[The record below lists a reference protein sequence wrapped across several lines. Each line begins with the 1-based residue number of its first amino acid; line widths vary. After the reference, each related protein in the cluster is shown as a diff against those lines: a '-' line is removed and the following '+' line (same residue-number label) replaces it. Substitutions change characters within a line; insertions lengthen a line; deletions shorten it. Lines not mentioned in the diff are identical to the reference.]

1 MALTNS
7 KLFGL
12 NVLSYFADVE
22 DKNAA
27 LTALNLPPLDLEVI
41 NGSASGAS
49 RQDWVS
55 LSRLN
60 TPIYK
65 TLSRYQGDSSVYEGA
80 LEDRAGLRGTLF
92 GGLTINGRLSGNAI
106 RYRYLDGTGGSASI
120 KIADIST
127 SRVSSWSSSASPVL
141 NTSPISY
148 GARVGIITGGQLQ
161 FGTPTSGSQIRLQTT
176 ATPEAKEFPSEFP
189 TSKIQ
194 CTIGGQNVT
203 LYAMKGIPLTFRG
216 FFRNLNATIT
226 LTSLINNTVASWKV
240 VETANENNYSNFTNA
255 GNTIRFRS
263 SSARERYI
271 KYYYNPDN
279 IDTITINSANI
290 EELPPVRLANAS
302 SFNFSFNNLRNFPD
316 FTFVAPNLDKLFLVR
331 NPFYLSETESERKL
345 NQNIVDKIPS
355 GLQELYLG
363 GTFYG
368 SITQNIIADGLP
380 NLTVFNLNRSGP
392 RIFHPDSDDNT
403 CQLPNVSDDCEVYN
417 VNYNDFR
424 AFGTTDSGNN
434 RYNIKDLPNLTNL
447 QTYGN
452 YYLVDTSFSITS
464 QDINFVNVGN
474 CGLSIP
480 NLANRQELQSYY
492 QHYSRNAGSI
502 FDGSTYR
509 FNNCPKLATLY
520 FYASTVTGAM
530 PKFTNPELSYL
541 ELRYTRL
548 TGGTTSG
555 DLTYT
560 IQSDTFEECTKLRYM
575 LLQSAY
581 LGNTSSEIH
590 PDAFSNTSSLY
601 YLWYTSYNR
610 TTGPIPSLSA
620 CPQLTYCRLY
630 YNRFTGSMP
639 NFASNPSIYY
649 IQLAYNQ
656 LSGNIP
662 ALKNLSNLYYLFVY
676 NNAFTGLSKFTNLPR
691 LRYFYAHNNQI
702 TGSIPD
708 FTECPR
714 MYYLILYNNQ
724 FTGYVSGSLSSLYYL
739 RYMDLSGNSLTQQ
752 AINQIIND
760 LYTNYNSAKRGGV
773 TINLRSNTAPS
784 GQDVIDKI
792 AILRSKGWSIVHD

>member
-41 NGSASGAS
+41 DGSANSAS

-55 LSRLN
+55 LSKLN
-60 TPIYK
+60 TPLYK
-65 TLSRYQGDSSVYEGA
+65 TLSRFDGDSSIYESS

-92 GGLTINGRLSGNAI
+92 GGLEINGRLSGNAI
-106 RYRYLDGTGGSASI
+106 RYRYLDGTGTGATI

-127 SRVSSWSSSASPVL
+127 SRVSAWSSSASPFL

-203 LYAMKGIPLTFRG
+203 LYAMKGIPLVFRG
-216 FFRNLNATIT
+216 FFRNLNATIR
-226 LTSLINNTVASWKV
+226 LTSLINDTVASWKI
-240 VETANENNYSNFTNA
+240 VETENENNYSNFTNA

-279 IDTITINSANI
+279 INTILIRSANI
-290 EELPPVRLANAS
+290 EELPPVRLANATS
-302 SFNFSFNNLRNFPD
+302 LDFSFNNLRNFPD
-316 FTFVAPNLDKLFLVR
+316 FTFIAPNLDKLFLIR

-345 NQNIVDKIPS
+345 NQNIIDKIPS
-355 GLQELYLG
+355 SLEELYLG
-363 GTFYG
+363 GTFNG
-368 SITQNIIADGLP
+368 SITQNIIADSLSD
-380 NLTVFNLNRSGP
+380 LTILNLNRSGS
-392 RIFHPDSDDNT
+392 RRFHPDSDDST
-403 CQLPNVSDDCEVYN
+403 CQFPNVSDTCEVYN
-417 VNYNDFR
+417 ANNNDFR

-434 RYNIKDLPNLTNL
+434 RYNVKDHPNLTNL
-447 QTYGN
+447 NIYGN
-452 YYLVDTSFSITS
+452 YYLVDTSFSIAS
-464 QDINFVNVGN
+464 QDIVNVNVGN
-474 CGLSIP
+474 CGLSCA

-492 QHYSRNAGSI
+492 QHYSRNVGSI
-502 FDGSTYR
+502 FDSGTYR
-509 FNNCPKLATLY
+509 FDNCPNLRTLY
-520 FYASTVTGAM
+520 FYNSPLTGAM
-530 PKFTNPELSYL
+530 PKFTNPELDYL
-541 ELRYTRL
+541 ELRYTSL
-548 TGGTTSG
+548 TGGSPGGSTS
-555 DLTYT
+555 YV
-560 IQSDTFEECTKLRYM
+560 IPADTFQECTKLRYM
-575 LLQSAY
+575 LLQSRN
-581 LGNTSSEIH
+581 LLTSPIH
-590 PDAFSNTSSLY
+590 PDAFATNTELY
-601 YLWYTSYNR
+601 YVWYTSYRR
-610 TTGPIPSLSA
+610 TTGSLPSLAS
-620 CPQLTYCRLY
+620 CSKLTYCRFY
-630 YNRFTGSMP
+630 YNNFTGSMP

-649 IQLAYNQ
+649 VQLAYNQ

-662 ALKNLSNLYYLFVY
+662 ALKNLSNLYYLYLY
-676 NNAFTGLSKFTNLPR
+676 NNKFTGLSKFINLPR

-702 TGSIPD
+702 SGNIPD
-708 FTECPR
+708 FSECPR

-724 FTGYVSGSLSSLYYL
+724 FTGYTSGSLTSLSYL

-760 LYTNYNSAKRGGV
+760 LYTNYNSVKRGGV

-784 GQDVIDKI
+784 GQSVIDKI
-792 AILRSKGWSIVHD
+792 TILRSKGWSITHD

>member
-1 MALTNS
+1 MALSNP
-7 KLFGL
+7 KIFGL

-22 DKNAA
+22 NKNQA

-41 NGSASGAS
+41 NGSANSAS

-55 LSRLN
+55 LSRLGS
-60 TPIYK
+60 PIHK
-65 TLSRYQGDSSVYEGA
+65 TLSRFSGDSSIYEST

-106 RYRYLDGTGGSASI
+106 RYRYLEGTGGSATI

-127 SRVSSWSSSASPVL
+127 SRVSAWSSSASPVL

-161 FGTPTSGSQIRLQTT
+161 FGTPTNPSQVRLQTT
-176 ATPEAKEFPSEFP
+176 VTPEAKEFPSEFP

-194 CTIGGQNVT
+194 CTIGGNSVT
-203 LYAMKGIPLTFRG
+203 LYAMKGIPLVFRG

-226 LTSLINNTVASWKV
+226 LTSLINNTVASWKI

-263 SSARERYI
+263 SASRERYI

-279 IDTITINSANI
+279 ILTITINSANI
-290 EELPPVRLANAS
+290 EELPQVRLANAT
-302 SFNFSFNNLRNFPD
+302 SFNFSYNNLRNFPD
-316 FTFVAPNLDKLFLVR
+316 FNFVAPNLDKLFLIG

-345 NQNIVDKIPS
+345 NQNIINKIPS

-363 GTFYG
+363 GTFNG
-368 SITQNIIADGLP
+368 SITQNIIADGLS
-380 NLTVFNLNRSGP
+380 NLTVFNLSRSGP
-392 RIFHPDSDDNT
+392 RTFHPDSDDNT
-403 CQLPNVSDDCEVYN
+403 CQLPNVSDNCEVYN

-434 RYNIKDLPNLTNL
+434 RYNVKNLPNLTNL
-447 QTYGN
+447 QMYSN
-452 YYLVDTSFSITS
+452 YYLTDSSFSIAS
-464 QDINFVNVGN
+464 QDINYVNVGN
-474 CGLSIP
+474 CGLSVA

-502 FDGSTYR
+502 FAGTTYR

-520 FYASTVTGAM
+520 FYSSRLTGAM

-541 ELRYTRL
+541 ELRYTDL
-548 TGGTTSG
+548 TGGTIGG

-560 IQSDTFEECTKLRYM
+560 IPQNTFEDCSKLRYM

-581 LGNTSSEIH
+581 LGNSSSQIH
-590 PDAFSNTSSLY
+590 PDAFTYTPVLY
-601 YLWYTSYNR
+601 YLWYVSYGR
-610 TTGPIPSLSA
+610 TTGQIPTLSS
-620 CPQLTYCRLY
+620 CSQLAYLYLY
-630 YNRFTGSMP
+630 YNNFTGSMP

-649 IQLAYNQ
+649 VQLAYNA
-656 LSGNIP
+656 LSGTIP
-662 ALKNLSNLYYLFVY
+662 ALKNLSSLYYLFLY
-676 NNAFTGLSKFTNLPR
+676 NNQFTGLSKFTNLPN
-691 LRYFYAHNNQI
+691 LTYFYAHNNQI

-708 FTECPR
+708 FTECPK

-724 FTGYVSGSLSSLYYL
+724 FTGYASGSFSSLYYL
-739 RYMDLSGNSLTQQ
+739 RYLDLSGNNLTQQ
-752 AINQIIND
+752 AINQIISD
-760 LYTNYNSAKRGGV
+760 LYTNYDSAKRGGV
-773 TINLRSNTAPS
+773 TVNLRSNTAPS
-784 GQDVIDKI
+784 GQDTLDKI
-792 AILRSKGWSIVHD
+792 AFLQSKGWSIVHD

>member
-1 MALTNS
+1 MALSNP

-22 DKNAA
+22 NKNQA

-41 NGSASGAS
+41 NGSSSSAS

-65 TLSRYQGDSSVYEGA
+65 TLSRFSGDSSIYSGA

-92 GGLTINGRLSGNAI
+92 GGLEINGRLSGNAI
-106 RYRYLDGTGGSASI
+106 RYRYLDGTGTGATI

-161 FGTPTSGSQIRLQTT
+161 FGTPTNGSQIRIQTT
-176 ATPEAKEFPSEFP
+176 AVPEAKEFPSEFP
-189 TSKIQ
+189 TSKID
-194 CTIGGQNVT
+194 CTIGGKSVT
-203 LYAMKGIPLTFRG
+203 LYAMKGIPLVFRG

-226 LTSLINNTVASWKV
+226 LSSLINNTVASWKV
-240 VETANENNYSNFTNA
+240 VETENENNYSNFTNA

-263 SSARERYI
+263 SRSRERYI

-279 IDTITINSANI
+279 ISTITINSANI
-290 EELPPVRLANAS
+290 EELPVVRLLNAT

-316 FTFVAPNLDKLFLVR
+316 FTFIAPNLDKLFLVR
-331 NPFYLSETESERKL
+331 NPFYLSETENERKL
-345 NQNIVDKIPS
+345 NQNIVDKIPT
-355 GLQELYLG
+355 GLEELYLG
-363 GTFYG
+363 GTFNG
-368 SITQNIIADGLP
+368 SITQNIIADDLP
-380 NLTVFNLNRSGP
+380 NLTVLNLSRSGS
-392 RIFHPDSDDNT
+392 RRFHPDSDDSTN
-403 CQLPNVSDDCEVYN
+403 QLPNVSDNCEVYN

-434 RYNIKDLPNLTNL
+434 RYNIKDLPNLVNL

-452 YYLVDTSFSITS
+452 YYLVDTSFSIAS
-464 QDINFVNVGN
+464 QDINYVNIGN
-474 CGLSIP
+474 CGLSCA

-492 QHYSRNAGSI
+492 QHYSRNVGSI
-502 FDGSTYR
+502 FDSGTYR
-509 FNNCPKLATLY
+509 FDNCPNLRTLY
-520 FYASTVTGAM
+520 FYASALTGAM
-530 PKFTNPELSYL
+530 PKFTNPELDYL

-548 TGGTTSG
+548 TGGSPGGSTS
-555 DLTYT
+555 YV
-560 IQSDTFEECTKLRYM
+560 IPADTFQECTKLRYM
-575 LLQSAY
+575 LLQSAN
-581 LGNTSSEIH
+581 LLTSPIH
-590 PDAFSNTSSLY
+590 PDAFATNTELY
-601 YLWYTSYNR
+601 YIWYTSYRR
-610 TTGPIPSLSA
+610 TTGSLPSLSA
-620 CPQLTYCRLY
+620 CSKLRYCRFY
-630 YNRFTGSMP
+630 YNNFTGSMP

-649 IQLAYNQ
+649 VQLAYNS
-656 LSGNIP
+656 LSGTIP
-662 ALKNLSNLYYLFVY
+662 GLKNLSNLYYLFLY
-676 NNAFTGLSKFTNLPR
+676 NNKFTGLSKFTNLPR

-702 TGSIPD
+702 TGNIPD
-708 FTECPR
+708 FSECPR

-724 FTGYVSGSLSSLYYL
+724 FTGYTSGSLSALYYL

-752 AINQIIND
+752 AINQIIDD
-760 LYTNYNSAKRGGV
+760 LYTNYNSVKRGGV
-773 TINLRSNTAPS
+773 TINLRSNSAPS
-784 GQDVIDKI
+784 GQNTLDKI
-792 AILRSKGWSIVHD
+792 TLLRSKGWSIVHD